1 MQRIVDEDIKVQ
13 AIEAWNKRAELS
25 FKNKTNDKANDILDK
40 WEFFLGQRAGREL
53 WNDKPKEVQD
63 KDIKDF
69 LRDIE
74 ILRSSLSDNDVPDTN
89 VEKWIPMTEEKPKE
103 SGKYLTAVHFDG
115 KFGCM
120 SLYYDVLLN
129 KFIGNATV
137 LAWCKPEPYK
147 GGRMMRKESLIEI
160 IDTYGKEAQKLMF
173 FEEVAELQKELCKNA
188 RGAQNLEEI
197 IEEIA
202 DVENMLDQLKIIYGV
217 NDKQLAAIKREKIK
231 RTLERCRNIGG

>member
-1 MQRIVDEDIKVQ
+1 MKIQINIDEKELKPCPFCGSQNINIHKGKYAWSIECCNADCNASLTKILKVQ

-25 FKNKTNDKANDILDK
+25 FKNKTNDKAHDILDK

-89 VEKWIPMTEEKPKE
+89 VGKWIPMTEEKPKE
-103 SGKYLTAVHFDG
+103 SGKYLTTVHFDG

-129 KFIGNATV
+129 KFIGNRTV
-137 LAWCKPEPYK
+137 LAWCKPEPTR
-147 GGRMMRKESLIEI
+147 G
-160 IDTYGKEAQKLMF
+160 
-173 FEEVAELQKELCKNA
+173 EE
-188 RGAQNLEEI
+188 
-197 IEEIA
+197 
-202 DVENMLDQLKIIYGV
+202 
-217 NDKQLAAIKREKIK
+217 
-231 RTLERCRNIGG
+231 